1 MRAIV
6 LFLCLLAIPLLW
18 VSGCSGEVRPVA
30 SGVTA
35 PGVEAP
41 AVIDAETRLRKAQE
55 DLRNAKAE
63 VRAATDALADERTN
77 AAQAKVY
84 WFAGILGVLALSA
97 AAVAI
102 FVPSVAK
109 WALRLSLAAASTA
122 ALAVFAAWLLPYLWW
137 IGVGIAIV
145 GIIGAIIYWR
155 LDSKSRDQV
164 VQAFDGIKDKVP
176 GYREHF
182 RQVIDTDADHA
193 IDAARQRLGLVK

>member
-1 MRAIV
+1 MKAIV
-6 LFLCLLAIPLLW
+6 IFLCLLVIPLW
-18 VSGCSGEVRPVA
+18 VSGCSGEARTVA
-30 SGVTA
+30 AGITV
-35 PGVEAP
+35 PGIEAP
-41 AVIDAETRLRKAQE
+41 AVMDAETRLRKAQE

-63 VRAATDALADERTN
+63 VKSATDALADERTN

-84 WFAGILGVLALSA
+84 WFAGILGVLALAGA
-97 AAVAI
+97 AIAI

-109 WALRLSLAAASTA
+109 WALRLSLAAAATA

-137 IGVGIAIV
+137 IGGGITVV

-164 VQAFDGIKDKVP
+164 VQAFDGIKDQVP

-182 RQVIDTDADHA
+182 RQVIDTDADKA
-193 IDAARQRLGLVK
+193 IDAARKRLGLVK